1 METEETMS
9 QEREIEAAGV
19 VARLIEMATDS
30 TDQEVDP
37 RLLKA
42 IKSAVRSSDDEVR
55 DAVHAL
61 MNQMKKPHSQV
72 RYLAVL
78 IIDELFMRSKLF
90 RTVLVVNFDQFL
102 TLSIGFR
109 RNLPL
114 PPPSTIASTLRSKS
128 IELLEKW
135 NASFGIHYRQLR
147 LGFDYLKNTLKFHFP
162 NRLENAARLQQERR
176 EREIRSKQI
185 LLKKFLNFKESYSL
199 IKDKIQS
206 TIDEIRECIEIL
218 HAKGD
223 DEFVSYIASDD
234 DDEVEE
240 SRPLALQQIRLDA
253 LKEGQK
259 VYESSEN
266 KAIFDV
272 LRELLRLL
280 ISKHLPVVQKWMSVL
295 VRVDV
300 TDNFR
305 DTALKEFIDLR
316 NHILSAKE
324 KCAELGCVFVDGPV
338 QNDDEKDLWEE
349 GKIENDD
356 PGEPSGPNSGVKD
369 SVNTV
374 SSNNDKAPALH
385 AGKSSDTH
393 FLNLTPERRK
403 LLSMAPVVAWG
414 PFLDNWGL
422 NRDAP
427 ANQRGLELESHW
439 GRVDSDAVIPAEKIA
454 ELSVHRTVYKEQPV
468 EIQPCHAP
476 LKKGGLCQRRDLKVC
491 PFHGPIVPRD
501 TEGNLIE
508 QIRSSVETKN
518 KPSASGVID
527 TEQDLDLDKL
537 SVERLVKQAVKN
549 VRESDRD
556 MKKTSKR
563 VKLARAREHNEAVL
577 RDAAIASTSY
587 SQAFGEHKEAFE
599 GNRMGRKIKKPTLNS
614 MLQKKITAK
623 DRISKRLL
631 SAPATDASIHQLM
644 QGEDLKYREAFP
656 NQW

>member
-1 METEETMS
+1 MESEETMT
-9 QEREIEAAGV
+9 QEREIEAEGV

-42 IKSAVRSSDDEVR
+42 IKSAARSSDNEVR
-55 DAVHAL
+55 DAVRAL

-78 IIDELFMRSKLF
+78 IIDLLFMRSKLF
-90 RTVLVVNFDQFL
+90 RTLLVVNFDQFL
-102 TLSIGFR
+102 SLSIGFR

-114 PPPSTIASTLRSKS
+114 PPPSTVASTLRSKS

-185 LLKKFLNFKESYSL
+185 LLKKFQNFKESYSL

-206 TIDEIRECIEIL
+206 TIDEIGECIEIL

-223 DEFVSYIASDD
+223 DEFVSYIATD
-234 DDEVEE
+234 DDELEE

-266 KAIFDV
+266 MAIFDV

-280 ISKHLPVVQKWMSVL
+280 ISKHFPLVQKWMSVL

-300 TDNFR
+300 TDKFR

-338 QNDDEKDLWEE
+338 QNDDEKDLWED
-349 GKIENDD
+349 GKIEIDG
-356 PGEPSGPNSGVKD
+356 PGESSGPNSEAKD

-374 SSNNDKAPALH
+374 TSNNDKAPALH
-385 AGKSSDTH
+385 ANKSSDTR
-393 FLNLTPERRK
+393 FLNLPPEKRK
-403 LLSMAPVVAWG
+403 LLSIAPVVEWG

-468 EIQPCHAP
+468 EIQPCNAP
-476 LKKGGLCQRRDLKVC
+476 LKKGGLCQRRDLKAC

-501 TEGNLIE
+501 TEGNPIE
-508 QIRSSVETKN
+508 QIPSSVESKN
-518 KPSASGVID
+518 QPSASGVID
-527 TEQDLDLDKL
+527 TDQDLDLDKL
-537 SVERLVKQAVKN
+537 TVERLFKQAVKN
-549 VRESDRD
+549 VRESDI

-563 VKLARAREHNEAVL
+563 AKLARVREHNEAVL

-587 SQAFGEHKEAFE
+587 SQAFGEREEAVE
-599 GNRMGRKIKKPTLNS
+599 DNRMGRKTKKPTLNS
-614 MLQKKITAK
+614 MLRKKITAK

-631 SAPATDASIHQLM
+631 SARATDASIHQLM